1 MSKLID
7 ELSKNLAS
15 GMSRRRAFGRCFAGI
30 GVAAGALLTGKKAFA
45 AGNSICAAF
54 CAGQHLRG
62 RDFAACVAASAE
74 CPAGNCALVMNGG
87 SPVCVPVS

>member
-30 GVAAGALLTGKKAFA
+30 GMAAGALLTGKQAFA
-45 AGNSICAAF
+45 TGNNTCVAF
-54 CAGQHLRG
+54 CKAQELPG
-62 RDFAACVAASAE
+62 RDFGACVAASAQ
-74 CPAGNCALVMNGG
+74 CPHGQCAFMTNGG
-87 SPVCVPVS
+87 SFICAPC

>member
-30 GVAAGALLTGKKAFA
+30 GMAAGALLTGKKAFA
-45 AGNSICAAF
+45 NTTCAAF
-54 CAGQHLRG
+54 CAAQELQG
-62 RDFAACVAASAE
+62 RDFAACVAASAH
-74 CPAGNCALVMNGG
+74 CPPGHCAFMTNGG
-87 SPVCVPVS
+87 SPICAPC

>member
-30 GVAAGALLTGKKAFA
+30 GMAAGALLTGKKAFA
-45 AGNSICAAF
+45 SGTICLAF
-54 CAGQHLRG
+54 CQAQEVQG
-62 RDFAACVAASAE
+62 RDFGACVGASAH
-74 CPAGNCALVMNGG
+74 CPPGSCAFVTNGG
-87 SPVCVPVS
+87 SFVCAPV

>member
-30 GVAAGALLTGKKAFA
+30 GMAAGALLTGKKAFA
-45 AGNSICAAF
+45 NTTCAAF
-54 CAGQHLRG
+54 CAAHGLHG
-62 RDFAACVAASAE
+62 RDFAACVSASAQ
-74 CPAGNCALVMNGG
+74 CPPGHCAFVANGG
-87 SPVCVPVS
+87 SATCVPIS